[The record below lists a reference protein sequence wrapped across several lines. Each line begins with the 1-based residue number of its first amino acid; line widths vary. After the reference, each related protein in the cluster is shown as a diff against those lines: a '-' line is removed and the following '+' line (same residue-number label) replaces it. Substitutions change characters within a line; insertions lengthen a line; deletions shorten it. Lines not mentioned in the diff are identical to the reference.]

1 MEMPQ
6 ELEVWYVI
14 PALRREFS
22 KFMLK
27 KGLKQ
32 REIAKRLGIAES
44 AVSHYTKSKRASL
57 LKFDK
62 KIENEIKKAVDRVME
77 NKASVMQE
85 MQNMIAKIRKSGCLC
100 KLHKNNVKGCE
111 VCMR

>member
-14 PALRREFS
+14 PALRREFAR
-22 KFMLK
+22 FMLK

-32 REIAKRLGIAES
+32 REVAKKLGIAES
-44 AVSHYTKSKRASL
+44 AVSHYVKSKRATL
-57 LKFDK
+57 VKFDQ
-62 KIENEIKKAVDRVME
+62 KIRKEIEKAVDKIME
-77 NKASVMQE
+77 NKSSVMQE
-85 MQNMIAKIRKSGCLC
+85 MQSMIMKIRKSGCLC
-100 KLHKNNVKGCE
+100 KLHKGHIKGCE

>member
-32 REIAKRLGIAES
+32 REIAKKLGIAES
-44 AVSHYTKSKRASL
+44 AVSHYIKSIRGKEV
-57 LKFDK
+57 KFDR
-62 KIENEIKKAVDRVME
+62 KIEKEIKKAVDRVMK

-85 MQNMIAKIRKSGCLC
+85 MQNMIMKIRKSGCLC
-100 KLHKNNVKGCE
+100 KLHKNNVRGCE